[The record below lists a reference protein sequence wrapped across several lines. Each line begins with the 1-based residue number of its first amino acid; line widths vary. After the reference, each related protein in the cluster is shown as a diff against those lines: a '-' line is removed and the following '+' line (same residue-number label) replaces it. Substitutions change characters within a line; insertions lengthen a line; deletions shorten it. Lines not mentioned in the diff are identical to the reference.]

1 MLRDGPMRI
10 GASSIQVTT
19 QSMTF
24 FLAQVLPVHQGSCSR
39 AGRRSDHEGVAK
51 RVTRF
56 QVMPPIISR
65 SQPQLPQG
73 DYRLEGSKVT
83 FTTKGPRGEVDYEGM
98 ISKEGILFH
107 IHSCVTD
114 ASHNHLF
121 VFRVVEFPTTVEPLT
136 EGFR

>member
-1 MLRDGPMRI
+1 MIATTMVSLIWSFIMLRDEPMWI
-10 GASSIQVTT
+10 GASSIQITT

-65 SQPQLPQG
+65 SQPPAPTRRLP
-73 DYRLEGSKVT
+73 
-83 FTTKGPRGEVDYEGM
+83 
-98 ISKEGILFH
+98 
-107 IHSCVTD
+107 
-114 ASHNHLF
+114 A
-121 VFRVVEFPTTVEPLT
+121 
-136 EGFR
+136 